1 MISRN
6 NYQGRLPYAEYIKR
20 FQSAQDL
27 NKDLRAN
34 VKKELDSQIAQGKA
48 TVSDKFKKEMEDRGI
63 DTSRL
68 EQVADMLKSQGSLDE
83 NKRNALYTGFLLS
96 KAGKPSRTSL
106 TEQETTRA
114 QSIEASKLAYLHDD
128 NFQTAQE
135 HLDSISMEGAGVI
148 DRDLSSTDSIVI
160 KKPNGKIEIAYRG
173 TQLTGKPSLEDLYT
187 DANVALG
194 TDRTTAQ
201 FERADTQL
209 KAAIEKYGLANI
221 DHLTGYS
228 LGGTKA
234 LTLGQANNIE
244 STTFNPFI
252 GKRLARGIN
261 TTDAQHKIIR
271 TTTDAASV
279 GLMVSAD
286 RNHANWDIHS
296 IRPLA
301 ENEHLI
307 PLLETYDGHKLN
319 NFTSNKGR
327 GVNDTA
333 IERLTKQN
341 HDTLTLLVRKD
352 LQHKTANLKDEG
364 KTFSEA
370 VADLQKNS
378 GGATIEAQN
387 GIDNI
392 DIMAGPDG
400 KPILKP
406 GGRHSVQSDMVR
418 SWRALGGEFTEHE
431 ATVIADTA
439 NIDKSSRTPAQENL
453 RNRLKTSRQQE
464 IDNIPENL
472 MIKIN
477 GENVSS
483 KKIAQQK
490 LNEDYPVDNDL
501 NPQERLQKAFK
512 KYDDSGI
519 GRTGGNKA
527 EFGFP
532 NVNYSESDNETES
545 FINSSKDQR
554 IKEMG
559 DLNNKYQ
566 QDQETLTEAFEPHEA
581 AGLNEH
587 LRGLSA
593 THLGVGAAIGYLTD
607 TTLNFIDPNDKGQ
620 GKIQGW
626 ERDTLSGAVAGATT
640 AGAATALG
648 LAEVAAGPEA
658 VAGAAGYIAADYGA
672 QGGALLAKAA
682 GGGKEVQEASADI
695 SGGLAGGLGGYLAGG
710 LIAVG
715 GDALFG
721 TEVGAAFGPGGAAV
735 GMAIGAGI
743 GLAAFGYS
751 SLKNAFKHWF

>member
-34 VKKELDSQIAQGKA
+34 VKKELDSQIAQGKN
-48 TVSDKFKKEMEDRGI
+48 TISDKFKKEMADRGI
-63 DTSRL
+63 DTSKL
-68 EQVADMLKSQGSLDE
+68 EQVADMLKGQGSLDE
-83 NKRNALYTGFLLS
+83 NKRNALYTGFLLA

-160 KKPNGKIEIAYRG
+160 RKPNGKVEIAYRG

-201 FERADTQL
+201 FERANAQL

-307 PLLETYDGHKLN
+307 PLLETYDGHRLN

-333 IERLTKQN
+333 IERLSKQN
-341 HDTLTLLVRKD
+341 HETLTLLVRKD
-352 LQHKTANLKDEG
+352 LQHKTANLKEEG

-378 GGATIEAQN
+378 KGETVESRN
-387 GIDNI
+387 GIDNV

-439 NIDKSSRTPAQENL
+439 NIDKASRTPAQENL

-490 LNEDYPVDNDL
+490 LNEDYPVDNDI

-566 QDQETLTEAFEPHEA
+566 QDQTTLTEAFEPHEA

-593 THLGVGAAIGYLTD
+593 THLGIGAAIGLLTD

-626 ERDTLSGAVAGATT
+626 ERDALSGGVAGATT
-640 AGAATALG
+640 AAAATTLGLGEMALG
-648 LAEVAAGPEA
+648 PEV

-695 SGGLAGGLGGYLAGG
+695 SGGLAGGLGGYVAGG
-710 LIAVG
+710 LIAAG
-715 GDALFG
+715 SDALFG
-721 TEVGAAFGPGGAAV
+721 GELGATFGPGGAAV

-751 SLKNAFKHWF
+751 SLKTAIKSWF

>member
-34 VKKELDSQIAQGKA
+34 VKKELDSQIAQGKN
-48 TVSDKFKKEMEDRGI
+48 TISDKFKKEMAERGI
-63 DTSRL
+63 DTSKL
-68 EQVADMLKSQGSLDE
+68 EQVADMLKGQGSLDE
-83 NKRNALYTGFLLS
+83 NKRNALYTGFLLA

-160 KKPNGKIEIAYRG
+160 RKPNGKVEIAYRG

-201 FERADTQL
+201 FERANAQL

-307 PLLETYDGHKLN
+307 PLLETYDGHRLN

-333 IERLTKQN
+333 IERLSKQN
-341 HDTLTLLVRKD
+341 HETLTLLVRKD
-352 LQHKTANLKDEG
+352 LQHKTANLKEEG

-378 GGATIEAQN
+378 KGETVESRN
-387 GIDNI
+387 GIDNV

-439 NIDKSSRTPAQENL
+439 NIDKASRTPAQENL

-490 LNEDYPVDNDL
+490 LNEDYPVDNDI

-566 QDQETLTEAFEPHEA
+566 QDQTTLTEAFEPHEA

-593 THLGVGAAIGYLTD
+593 THLGIGAAIGLLTD

-626 ERDTLSGAVAGATT
+626 ERDALSGGVAGATT
-640 AGAATALG
+640 AAAATTLGLGEMALG
-648 LAEVAAGPEA
+648 PEV

-695 SGGLAGGLGGYLAGG
+695 SGGLAGGLGGYVAGG
-710 LIAVG
+710 LIAAG
-715 GDALFG
+715 SDALFG
-721 TEVGAAFGPGGAAV
+721 GELGATFGPGGAAV

-751 SLKNAFKHWF
+751 SLKTAIKSWF

>member
-34 VKKELDSQIAQGKA
+34 VKKELDSQIAQGKN
-48 TVSDKFKKEMEDRGI
+48 TISDKFKKEMEERGI
-63 DTSRL
+63 DTSKL
-68 EQVADMLKSQGSLDE
+68 EQVADMLKGQGSLDE
-83 NKRNALYTGFLLS
+83 NKRNALYTGFLLA

-160 KKPNGKIEIAYRG
+160 RKPNGKVEIAYRG

-201 FERADTQL
+201 FERANAQL

-307 PLLETYDGHKLN
+307 PLLETYDGHRLN

-333 IERLTKQN
+333 IERLSKQN
-341 HDTLTLLVRKD
+341 HETLTLLVRKD
-352 LQHKTANLKDEG
+352 LQHKTANLKEEG

-378 GGATIEAQN
+378 KGETVESRN
-387 GIDNI
+387 GIDNV

-439 NIDKSSRTPAQENL
+439 NIDKASRTPAQENL

-490 LNEDYPVDNDL
+490 LNEDYPVDNDI

-566 QDQETLTEAFEPHEA
+566 QDQTTLTEAFEPHEA

-593 THLGVGAAIGYLTD
+593 THLGIGAAIGLLTD

-626 ERDTLSGAVAGATT
+626 ERDALSGGVAGATT
-640 AGAATALG
+640 AAAATTLGLGEMALG
-648 LAEVAAGPEA
+648 PEV

-695 SGGLAGGLGGYLAGG
+695 SGGLAGGLGGYVAGG
-710 LIAVG
+710 LIAAG
-715 GDALFG
+715 SDALFG
-721 TEVGAAFGPGGAAV
+721 GELGATFGPGGAAV

-751 SLKNAFKHWF
+751 SLKTAIKSWF

>member
-27 NKDLRAN
+27 NKDLKAN
-34 VKKELDSQIAQGKA
+34 VKKELDNQIAQGKN
-48 TVSDKFKKEMEDRGI
+48 TISDKFKKEMEDRGI
-63 DTSRL
+63 DTSKL
-68 EQVADMLKSQGSLDE
+68 EQIADMLKGQGSLDE

-148 DRDLSSTDSIVI
+148 DRDLSSTDAIVI
-160 KKPNGKIEIAYRG
+160 KKPNGKVEIAYRG

-244 STTFNPFI
+244 STSFNPFI

-319 NFTSNKGR
+319 NFTSNKCR
-327 GVNDTA
+327 YY
-333 IERLTKQN
+333 
-341 HDTLTLLVRKD
+341 
-352 LQHKTANLKDEG
+352 
-364 KTFSEA
+364 
-370 VADLQKNS
+370 
-378 GGATIEAQN
+378 GGA
-387 GIDNI
+387 
-392 DIMAGPDG
+392 
-400 KPILKP
+400 
-406 GGRHSVQSDMVR
+406 
-418 SWRALGGEFTEHE
+418 
-431 ATVIADTA
+431 
-439 NIDKSSRTPAQENL
+439 
-453 RNRLKTSRQQE
+453 
-464 IDNIPENL
+464 
-472 MIKIN
+472 
-477 GENVSS
+477 
-483 KKIAQQK
+483 
-490 LNEDYPVDNDL
+490 
-501 NPQERLQKAFK
+501 
-512 KYDDSGI
+512 
-519 GRTGGNKA
+519 
-527 EFGFP
+527 
-532 NVNYSESDNETES
+532 
-545 FINSSKDQR
+545 
-554 IKEMG
+554 
-559 DLNNKYQ
+559 
-566 QDQETLTEAFEPHEA
+566 
-581 AGLNEH
+581 
-587 LRGLSA
+587 
-593 THLGVGAAIGYLTD
+593 
-607 TTLNFIDPNDKGQ
+607 
-620 GKIQGW
+620 
-626 ERDTLSGAVAGATT
+626 
-640 AGAATALG
+640 
-648 LAEVAAGPEA
+648 
-658 VAGAAGYIAADYGA
+658 
-672 QGGALLAKAA
+672 
-682 GGGKEVQEASADI
+682 
-695 SGGLAGGLGGYLAGG
+695 
-710 LIAVG
+710 
-715 GDALFG
+715 
-721 TEVGAAFGPGGAAV
+721 
-735 GMAIGAGI
+735 
-743 GLAAFGYS
+743 
-751 SLKNAFKHWF
+751 

>member
-27 NKDLRAN
+27 NKDLKAN
-34 VKKELDSQIAQGKA
+34 VKKELDNQIAQGKN
-48 TVSDKFKKEMEDRGI
+48 TISDKFKKEMEDRGI
-63 DTSRL
+63 DTSKL
-68 EQVADMLKSQGSLDE
+68 EQIADMLKGQGSLDE

-160 KKPNGKIEIAYRG
+160 KKPNGKVEIAYRG

-244 STTFNPFI
+244 STSFNPFI

-333 IERLTKQN
+333 INRLTKQN
-341 HDTLTLLVRKD
+341 HETLTLLIRKD
-352 LQHKTANLKDEG
+352 LQHKTANLKNEG

-378 GGATIEAQN
+378 GGATVEARN
-387 GIDNI
+387 GIDNV

-406 GGRHSVQSDMVR
+406 GGRHSAQSDMVR
-418 SWRALGGEFTEHE
+418 SWRALDGEFTEHE

-439 NIDKSSRTPAQENL
+439 NIDKSSRTPAQETL

-490 LNEDYPVDNDL
+490 LNEDYPVSNDL
-501 NPQERLQKAFK
+501 NPQERLQKVFK

-566 QDQETLTEAFEPHEA
+566 QDQDTLTEAFEPHEA

-593 THLGVGAAIGYLTD
+593 THLGIGAAIGYLTD
-607 TTLNFIDPNDKGQ
+607 TTLNYIDPNDKGQ

-626 ERDTLSGAVAGATT
+626 ERDALSGGVAGATT
-640 AGAATALG
+640 AGAATYLGLGEMALG
-648 LAEVAAGPEA
+648 PEV

-695 SGGLAGGLGGYLAGG
+695 SGGLAGGLGGYLAAG
-710 LIAVG
+710 LVAAGSDALVG
-715 GDALFG
+715 GEL
-721 TEVGAAFGPGGAAV
+721 GASFGPGGAAV
-735 GMAIGAGI
+735 GMAVGAGI

-751 SLKNAFKHWF
+751 SLKTAFKSWF